1 MAPNFFLFLNETLR
15 TIPAPAWGQA
25 RHWPGS
31 AWQWGPLSPGRRNS
45 WRSPR
50 SWVRELVPS
59 SQTWSNP
66 PVRPEGGGSGT
77 SARTPWVLGG
87 HLPPD
92 TCPPHTGRS
101 EGMGHLAGCGEKW
114 HNSQCT
120 DRRDLLFLKE
130 NRYVLNNNSLFTLVR
145 DKNIETNLSSVQF
158 SGSIVSDSAT
168 PWIAARQASLSINLP
183 HKKTGILS
191 KPTRRKDY
199 LYPTI
204 YSTFWMP
211 GLASGLAYDSR
222 PKGRRSLSAWGANFW
237 EQRRG
242 VGLCRW
248 GGVGGG
254 APPVTGRLG
263 QPC

>member
-31 AWQWGPLSPGRRNS
+31 AWQWGPSSPGRRNS

-77 SARTPWVLGG
+77 SARTPWALGG

-120 DRRDLLFLKE
+120 DRCDLLFLKQ

-145 DKNIETNLSSVQF
+145 GKNIETNLSSVQ
-158 SGSIVSDSAT
+158 
-168 PWIAARQASLSINLP
+168 SLNCVQLCHP
-183 HKKTGILS
+183 MN
-191 KPTRRKDY
+191 R
-199 LYPTI
+199 
-204 YSTFWMP
+204 STP
-211 GLASGLAYDSR
+211 GLPVHKLTSLKDRFYQNQLDAKTICIQQFIPHFECQALLQVLRYISG
-222 PKGRRSLSAWGANFW
+222 PKGHRSLSAWGANFW